1 MFCNYDFSHFP
12 LVIIRFVGKIE
23 NDAEFYEFITTWN
36 NLYENMNDFIFVFD
50 TSNMQIISIKYSIM
64 MSKFIK
70 DFKKRKIHYL
80 KKSIIIIKNK
90 MIKPLIELI
99 FYIQKPVSNIY
110 ITNDNIEDIIS
121 KKNLLMDN
129 EVSNIINV
137 TSIINP

>member
-50 TSNMQIISIKYSIM
+50 TTNMQIISIKYSIM

-121 KKNLLMDN
+121 KKNLLKDN
-129 EVSNIINV
+129 EVSTIINV